1 MDSLERLKLP
11 PGLVVETIVV
21 DNDADGSASSIAQ
34 SRSESLHPLRYTI
47 EPRQNI
53 AHARN
58 RALSEASGEW
68 LVFIDDDEV
77 ADEAWISEYLALV
90 EREACDGAFGPVLA
104 EVEQVITPWLDIE
117 TFFTRRR
124 HSTGAPVPAADLRT
138 SNALLRR
145 SLFEGRGFDPSF
157 GRTGGSDSELFG
169 RMQSSGARFL
179 WCDDA
184 RVVEFV
190 PPERHRL
197 GWLSQRA
204 FRGRCVATR
213 IECSARSTNR
223 GLSAAR
229 AIAFA
234 GALLLFAPLAALW
247 GRRRLARV

>member
-1 MDSLERLKLP
+1 MRSHTRASRRRP
-11 PGLVVETIVV
+11 H
-21 DNDADGSASSIAQ
+21 SA
-34 SRSESLHPLRYTI
+34 
-47 EPRQNI
+47 
-53 AHARN
+53 
-58 RALSEASGEW
+58 ASG
-68 LVFIDDDEV
+68 V
-77 ADEAWISEYLALV
+77 
-90 EREACDGAFGPVLA
+90 
-104 EVEQVITPWLDIE
+104 
-117 TFFTRRR
+117 
-124 HSTGAPVPAADLRT
+124 PVPAADLRT
-138 SNALLRR
+138 SNALLHR

-184 RVVEFV
+184 RVVEFI

-204 FRGRCVATR
+204 FRGGCVSTR
-213 IECSARSTNR
+213 IERSARSTNR

-247 GRRRLARV
+247 GRRRLARVWLRVCIQAGHLWSLLGQSYEEYGPRRCS